1 MNLLKQSPR
10 MLGRPRHDE
19 NAKPT
24 KDLVLETATKLFIK
38 EGYKNISMDDVAKAC
53 NVTKAT
59 IYYYYPTKGELYTS
73 ALIAMMD
80 RIKLSILQILE
91 QQKPFKERL
100 EQLVKVH
107 LSATIDIDMNN
118 FMWEASIN
126 LSESQLRQVQASENE
141 MYHTIERAIQIEM
154 DKGTI
159 RKGNAKFFAHNFM
172 ALMTVG
178 YFKDGD
184 GKTLLG
190 SIDVTAK
197 EVTNFFWLSVQ
208 NK

>member
-1 MNLLKQSPR
+1 MLKQIPR
-10 MLGRPRHDE
+10 VLGRPRHDE

-24 KDLVLETATKLFIK
+24 KNLVLETATKLFIK

-91 QQKPFKERL
+91 QHKPFKERL
-100 EQLVKVH
+100 EQLVVVH
-107 LSATIDIDMNN
+107 LSATIDIDMKN
-118 FMWEASIN
+118 FMKEASIN
-126 LSESQLRQVQASENE
+126 LSESQLKQVQASENE
-141 MYHTIERAIQIEM
+141 MYQTIEQAMQIEM

-159 RKGNAKFFAHNFM
+159 RKGNSTFFAHTFM
-172 ALMTVG
+172 ALMSVG
-178 YFKDGD
+178 YFKDGEENRLFL
-184 GKTLLG
+184 TEAMA
-190 SIDVTAK
+190 AK
-197 EVTNFFWLSVQ
+197 EIVDFFWYSVGV
-208 NK
+208 

>member
-1 MNLLKQSPR
+1 
-10 MLGRPRHDE
+10 
-19 NAKPT
+19 
-24 KDLVLETATKLFIK
+24 
-38 EGYKNISMDDVAKAC
+38 
-53 NVTKAT
+53 
-59 IYYYYPTKGELYTS
+59 
-73 ALIAMMD
+73 MMD

-118 FMWEASIN
+118 FMREASIN

>member
-1 MNLLKQSPR
+1 

-118 FMWEASIN
+118 FMREASIN

-141 MYHTIERAIQIEM
+141 MYHTIERAIQTEM

>member
-1 MNLLKQSPR
+1 MKQSPR
-10 MLGRPRHDE
+10 VLGRPRHDE

-24 KDLVLETATKLFIK
+24 KDLVLDTATKLFIK

-80 RIKLSILQILE
+80 RIRLSILQILE

-100 EQLVKVH
+100 EQLVEVH

-118 FMWEASIN
+118 FMREASIN

-141 MYHTIERAIQIEM
+141 MYQTIERAMQKEM
-154 DKGTI
+154 EKGTI
-159 RKGNAKFFAHNFM
+159 RKGNAKFFAHSFM

-184 GKTLLG
+184 GKSLLG
-190 SIDVTAK
+190 SVDVTAK

>member
-1 MNLLKQSPR
+1 LLKQIPR
-10 MLGRPRHDE
+10 VLGRPRHDE

-24 KDLVLETATKLFIK
+24 KNLVLETATKLFIK

-91 QQKPFKERL
+91 QHKPFKERL
-100 EQLVKVH
+100 EQLVVVH
-107 LSATIDIDMNN
+107 LSATIDIDMKN
-118 FMWEASIN
+118 FMKEASIN
-126 LSESQLRQVQASENE
+126 LSESQLKQVQASENE
-141 MYHTIERAIQIEM
+141 MYQTIEQAMQIEM

-159 RKGNAKFFAHNFM
+159 RKGNSTFFAHTFM
-172 ALMTVG
+172 ALMSVG
-178 YFKDGD
+178 YFKDGEENRLFL
-184 GKTLLG
+184 TEAMA
-190 SIDVTAK
+190 AK
-197 EVTNFFWLSVQ
+197 EIVDFFWYSVGV
-208 NK
+208 

>member
-1 MNLLKQSPR
+1 

>member
-1 MNLLKQSPR
+1 MLKQSPR

-118 FMWEASIN
+118 FMREASIN

>member
-1 MNLLKQSPR
+1 MLKQIPR
-10 MLGRPRHDE
+10 VLGRPRHDE

-91 QQKPFKERL
+91 QHKPFKERL
-100 EQLVKVH
+100 EQLVEVH
-107 LSATIDIDMNN
+107 LSATIDIDMKN
-118 FMWEASIN
+118 FMKEASIN
-126 LSESQLRQVQASENE
+126 LSESQLKQVQASENE
-141 MYHTIERAIQIEM
+141 MYQTIEQAMQIEM

-159 RKGNAKFFAHNFM
+159 RKGNSTFFAHTFM
-172 ALMTVG
+172 ALMSVG
-178 YFKDGD
+178 YFKDGEENRLFL
-184 GKTLLG
+184 TEAMA
-190 SIDVTAK
+190 AK
-197 EVTNFFWLSVQ
+197 EIVDFFWYSVGV
-208 NK
+208 

>member
-1 MNLLKQSPR
+1 LKQIPR
-10 MLGRPRHDE
+10 VLGRPRHDE

-91 QQKPFKERL
+91 QHKPFKERL
-100 EQLVKVH
+100 EQLVVVH
-107 LSATIDIDMNN
+107 LSATIDIDMKN
-118 FMWEASIN
+118 FMKEASIN
-126 LSESQLRQVQASENE
+126 LTESQLKQVQASENE
-141 MYHTIERAIQIEM
+141 MYQTIEQAMQIEM

-159 RKGNAKFFAHNFM
+159 RKGNSTFFAHTFM
-172 ALMTVG
+172 ALMSVG
-178 YFKDGD
+178 YFKDGEENRLFL
-184 GKTLLG
+184 TEAMA
-190 SIDVTAK
+190 AK
-197 EVTNFFWLSVQ
+197 EIVDFFWYSVGV
-208 NK
+208 

>member
-1 MNLLKQSPR
+1 MKQSPR
-10 MLGRPRHDE
+10 VLGRPRHDE

-24 KDLVLETATKLFIK
+24 KDLVLDTATKLFIK

-53 NVTKAT
+53 NITKAT

-80 RIKLSILQILE
+80 RIRLSILQILE

-100 EQLVKVH
+100 EQLVEVH

-118 FMWEASIN
+118 FMREASIN

-141 MYHTIERAIQIEM
+141 MYQTIERAMQKEM
-154 DKGTI
+154 EKGTI
-159 RKGNAKFFAHNFM
+159 RKGNAKFFAHSFM

-190 SIDVTAK
+190 SVDVTAK